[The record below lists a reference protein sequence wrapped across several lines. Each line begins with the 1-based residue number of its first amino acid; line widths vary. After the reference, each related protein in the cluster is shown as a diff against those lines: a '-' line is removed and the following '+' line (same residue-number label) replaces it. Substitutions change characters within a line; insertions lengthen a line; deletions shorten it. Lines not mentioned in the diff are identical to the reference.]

1 MDQNPA
7 SRRKFLKQSSA
18 LALAGLGA
26 QLLPSNIFAS
36 IEGVEGFENS
46 EDITTFEL
54 PKLPYA
60 YDALEPN
67 IDTLTMEIHYTKHH
81 AGYVKNLNS
90 AVQEN
95 KINGTLDEII
105 KNVGKYP
112 TAVRN
117 NGGGHWNHSF
127 FWKLMGP
134 GKGGMPTGKIKDAL
148 MSTFGSFEDFQKLF
162 NDAGAKRFGS
172 GWAWLFLNNNK
183 KLEIGS
189 SPNQDNPLMDIAELK
204 GTPIMGVDVWEH
216 AYYLKYQ
223 NLRGDYLKAWW
234 NVLNWDQVA
243 ANLEL
248 AEKG

>member
-26 QLLPSNIFAS
+26 QLLPSGLFAS
-36 IEGVEGFENS
+36 GLEKENS
-46 EDITTFEL
+46 EEIITFEL
-54 PKLPYA
+54 PSLPYS
-60 YDALEPN
+60 YGALEPH
-67 IDTLTMEIHYTKHH
+67 IDSTTMEIHHTKHH
-81 AGYVKNLNS
+81 AGYVKNLNA

-112 TAVRN
+112 AAVRN

-134 GKGGMPTGKIKDAL
+134 GRDGKPNEKMNVAINSAFGNFD
-148 MSTFGSFEDFQKLF
+148 TFRSQFVDT
-162 NDAGAKRFGS
+162 AAKRFGS
-172 GWAWLFLNNNK
+172 GWAWLILNKNN

-189 SPNQDNPLMDIAELK
+189 TANQDNPLMDISDLK
-204 GTPIMGVDVWEH
+204 GTPIMAIDVWEH

-234 NVLNWDQVA
+234 NVLNWDQIA
-243 ANLEL
+243 ENLEM